1 MVYAV
6 DGHTRGFMASFAKDF
21 SLFKEI
27 QPKSLSDEVF
37 EQIKQ
42 LIFQGKLKPG
52 DKLPPEREL
61 ALQFKVGRPCLREAL
76 NRLRAIG
83 FLDLKKQNG
92 YYVRSAS
99 DEMVGPLKDLI
110 ESEMSNLIDFL
121 EFRKLLDIYCAKQA
135 IRNASDV
142 DIAQIEKAFT
152 EDSSFRFHIT
162 IAEATKNMIFI
173 HLMTDMHN
181 LLSGISFI
189 KTHTNN
195 SYRIVKEQHKMILK
209 ALVDRDE
216 AAVEKSITEHID
228 WYIEEAKRKIGD

>member
-1 MVYAV
+1 MFS
-6 DGHTRGFMASFAKDF
+6 GNDF
-21 SLFKEI
+21 NLFKEI
-27 QPKSLSDEVF
+27 KPKRLSDEIF

-61 ALQFKVGRPCLREAL
+61 AEHFNVGRPCLREAL

-83 FLDLKKQNG
+83 FLDVKKQNG

-99 DEMVGPLKDLI
+99 DEMVGPLKGII

-135 IRNASDV
+135 IRKASDA
-142 DIAQIEKAFT
+142 DIAQIEKAFE

-162 IAEATKNMIFI
+162 IAEAMKNTIFI

-195 SYRIVKEQHKMILK
+195 SHRIVREQHKRILN
-209 ALVDRDE
+209 AIVNRDE
-216 AAVEKSITEHID
+216 GAVEKSISEHID
-228 WYIEEAKRKIGD
+228 WYIEEAKRKKGN